1 MLFSI
6 VIPHKVQNTYEKC
19 LVYAYTIPLEIVQ
32 LILVKL
38 LKLTNMLQHP
48 TILVSLSNLSNIII
62 VIIGERMMEIP
73 SSGQF

>member
-1 MLFSI
+1 
-6 VIPHKVQNTYEKC
+6 
-19 LVYAYTIPLEIVQ
+19 
-32 LILVKL
+32 LVKL

>member
-32 LILVKL
+32 
-38 LKLTNMLQHP
+38 LTNMLQHP